1 MGNLRDKNDRAL
13 RAFLKAALTASDAID
28 LVPNLYISID
38 SENRSM
44 TDADNNTVGIV
55 DIKTVQGPELPLG
68 SGCFMFTTLIRAKL
82 PAAVQPNE
90 DVNKHHAEIGDLI
103 GAIQDAMRQ
112 SNNGQDYHYTAQL
125 VSEAGNALAVDA
137 SGGTDPVQVKL
148 AADNPD
154 MGAYSCLNIVHT
166 GEGGDKASND
176 KDEVDFV
183 EIITFQSLCAGYGG
197 YWN

>member
-28 LVPNLYISID
+28 LVPNIYISRD
-38 SENRSM
+38 SEDRSM
-44 TDADNNTVGIV
+44 TDANGSLVGIV
-55 DIKTVQGPELPLG
+55 DVKTVQGPESPVG

-82 PAAVQPNE
+82 PAVAQPNE
-90 DVNKHHAEIGDLI
+90 DPKKPHAEIGALI

-112 SNNGQDYHYTAQL
+112 SGNSQDYHYTAEL
-125 VSEAGNALAVDA
+125 VTQAGNALAVDA
-137 SGGTDPVQVKL
+137 SGGTDPVQVAL

-154 MGAYSCLNIVHT
+154 MGDYSCLNIVHT
-166 GEGGDKASND
+166 GEGGDKPSSEKEDIN
-176 KDEVDFV
+176 FI
-183 EIITFQSLCAGYGG
+183 EIITFQSLCVAYGG